1 MQEKSSASH
10 HTIFFVFLRRI
21 SIISVSLFLFFSS
34 QFLRERSGE
43 VLVVKWPQVVEVN
56 YCKENDGSN
65 SGSSATSSAGGGGGS
80 GGSGSDGSG
89 GDLGAWRF
97 RCLQVKDAL
106 SDLCVVVGEEM
117 RALHH
122 LLLSGPSGNDDDDG
136 GLLKLATFD
145 Q

>member
-1 MQEKSSASH
+1 M
-10 HTIFFVFLRRI
+10 
-21 SIISVSLFLFFSS
+21 
-34 QFLRERSGE
+34 
-43 VLVVKWPQVVEVN
+43 VKRPQVVEVN
-56 YCKENDGSN
+56 YCKENDGTN

-80 GGSGSDGSG
+80 GGRGSDGG
-89 GDLGAWRF
+89 GDLGAMRF

-122 LLLSGPSGNDDDDG
+122 LLLSGPSGTDDDDDG

>member
-1 MQEKSSASH
+1 
-10 HTIFFVFLRRI
+10 
-21 SIISVSLFLFFSS
+21 
-34 QFLRERSGE
+34 LRERSGE

-56 YCKENDGSN
+56 YCKQNDGCN
-65 SGSSATSSAGGGGGS
+65 SGSSATSSAGGGGGGGS
-80 GGSGSDGSG
+80 GGSGSDGG

-122 LLLSGPSGNDDDDG
+122 LLLSGPSGTDDDDDG